1 MDSWSLPM
9 VCTHCAENLHGDAV
23 SVLAQ
28 ALWALYQASSLTQG
42 LDSLLAVNASPSVL
56 ATYGALAGALYG
68 YSALPSEWCQ
78 MLHRGSDIDMMAGD
92 LCRLSLHHDPSPHA
106 HSSHPP
112 SLTNKGSSA
121 AG

>member
-1 MDSWSLPM
+1 
-9 VCTHCAENLHGDAV
+9 
-23 SVLAQ
+23 VLAQ

-78 MLHRGSDIDMMAGD
+78 MLHRGADIDMMARD
-92 LCRLSLHHDPSPHA
+92 LCRLHQDPSPQA

-112 SLTNKGSSA
+112 SLTIKGL
-121 AG
+121 

>member
-1 MDSWSLPM
+1 M
-9 VCTHCAENLHGDAV
+9 CAHCAENLHGDAV

-28 ALWALYQASSLTQG
+28 ALWALYQTSSLTQG

-68 YSALPSEWCQ
+68 YSAIPSEWCEI
-78 MLHRGSDIDMMAGD
+78 LHRGADIDMMAQD
-92 LCRLSLHHDPSPHA
+92 LCRLSSLSSLPQVPSPQA

-112 SLTNKGSSA
+112 SLTNKGA
-121 AG
+121 